1 MEISAC
7 RAGFSAERIERIA
20 AHLNKNYIDSGK
32 IAGCQVLVARRG
44 QLAYY
49 KSLGL
54 MDRER
59 GKPMREDTIFR
70 IYSMTKPIT
79 AVALMQL
86 YERGLFQL
94 NDPVHRVIP
103 EWRSLEEYVSGEGAL
118 METRPAQAHI
128 TFRHLLTHTA
138 GLTYGGGS
146 IADANLHP
154 VDRVYRSLNI
164 SATSSDSLQ
173 DFVKKLARA
182 PLRYTPGE
190 RWMYSFASDVCGH
203 LVEALSG
210 QSFDRYLQENICAP
224 LDMQDTSF
232 VIAPSKLERF
242 AACYERA
249 ADKSLRLQDD
259 PLSSSYSN
267 SRPFFAGGSG
277 LVSTTLDYYRFC
289 DSLRRGGELNG
300 QRILGPR
307 TIELMKMNHLP
318 GGRDLTQLAIG
329 SFAETAYEGTGF
341 GLGLA
346 STLNQV
352 ATGSFGAG
360 DYYWGGLASTLFW
373 VDPKEDMI
381 VIFMAQLIPSA
392 TFNFRGQLKNIIYSA
407 ISD

>member
-1 MEISAC
+1 MEVSAS
-7 RAGFSAERIERIA
+7 RAGFSAERLERITG
-20 AHLNKNYIDSGK
+20 HLNKSYIDAGK

-49 KSLGL
+49 KSLGS

-59 GKPMREDTIFR
+59 GKPLREDTIFR

-86 YERGLFQL
+86 YERGMFQL

-103 EWRSLEEYVSGEGAL
+103 EWRSLREYVSGEGEL
-118 METRPAQAHI
+118 METRPAQRPV

-138 GLTYGGGS
+138 GLTYGGGPVGT
-146 IADANLHP
+146 DLHP
-154 VDRVYRSLNI
+154 VDRVYRALDI
-164 SATSSDSLQ
+164 STTSSGSLQ
-173 DFVKKLARA
+173 DFVQKLARA

-190 RWMYSFASDVCGH
+190 RWMYSLASDVCAY

-210 QSFDRYLQENICAP
+210 QSFDRYLQENIFGP
-224 LDMQDTSF
+224 LGMQDTGF
-232 VIAPSKLERF
+232 VVAPGKLERF

-259 PLSSSYSN
+259 PLSSSYAG
-267 SRPFFAGGSG
+267 RRCFAGGSG
-277 LVSTTLDYYRFC
+277 LVSTSADYYRFC
-289 DSLRRGGELNG
+289 DSLRRGGELDG
-300 QRILGPR
+300 ARILGPR
-307 TIELMKMNHLP
+307 TIELMAMNHLP
-318 GGRDLTQLAIG
+318 GGRDLAQLAIG

-352 ATGSFGAG
+352 ATGSFGVG
-360 DYYWGGLASTLFW
+360 DYYWGGFASTIFW
-373 VDPKEDMI
+373 VDPREDLI
-381 VIFMAQLIPSA
+381 VIFMTQLIPSA

-407 ISD
+407 IIG

>member
-1 MEISAC
+1 MELSAS
-7 RAGFSAERIERIA
+7 RAGFHSDRIERITT
-20 AHLNKNYIDSGK
+20 HLGKNYIDTGK

-49 KSLGL
+49 KSLGS

-103 EWRSLEEYVSGEGAL
+103 EWRNLEEYVGGEGAQ
-118 METRPAQAHI
+118 MQTRPAQKQI
-128 TFRHLLTHTA
+128 TFRHLLTHSA
-138 GLTYGGGS
+138 GLTYGGGP
-146 IADANLHP
+146 IADGQLHP
-154 VDRVYRSLNI
+154 VDRVYRALNI
-164 SATSSDSLQ
+164 SLTGSDSLH
-173 DFVKKLARA
+173 DFVRKLARA

-190 RWMYSFASDVCGH
+190 RWMYSLASDVCGY

-210 QSFDRYLQENICAP
+210 QSFDRYLQENIFAP
-224 LDMQDTSF
+224 LGMRDTSF
-232 VIAPSKLERF
+232 VIDPGKLERF

-259 PLSSSYSN
+259 PLNSSYAK
-267 SRPFFAGGSG
+267 SRPLFAGGSG

-289 DSLRRGGELNG
+289 DCLRRGGELDG

-307 TIELMKMNHLP
+307 TIELMAMNHLP
-318 GGRDLTQLAIG
+318 GGRDLAQLAIG
-329 SFAETAYEGTGF
+329 AFAETAYEGTGF

-352 ATGSFGAG
+352 ATGSFGVG
-360 DYYWGGLASTLFW
+360 DYYWGGMASTIFW
-373 VDPKEDMI
+373 VDPKEDM
-381 VIFMAQLIPSA
+381 VAIFMTQLIPSA

-407 ISD
+407 IID

>member
-1 MEISAC
+1 MELSAS
-7 RAGFSAERIERIA
+7 RAGFSAERLERIT
-20 AHLNKNYIDSGK
+20 AHLNQNYVEPGK

-44 QLAYY
+44 HVAYY
-49 KSLGL
+49 KSLGS

-103 EWRSLEEYVSGEGAL
+103 EWRSLEEYVSGDGTV
-118 METRPAQAHI
+118 METRPVQTPI

-138 GLTYGGGS
+138 GLTYGGGPVQT
-146 IADANLHP
+146 DLHP
-154 VDRVYRSLNI
+154 VDRVYRALDI
-164 SATSSDSLQ
+164 STTSSDSLQ

-190 RWMYSFASDVCGH
+190 RWMYSLASDVCGY

-210 QSFDRYLQENICAP
+210 QPFDRYLQENIFAP
-224 LDMQDTSF
+224 LGMRDTSF
-232 VIAPSKLERF
+232 VLAPDKLERF
-242 AACYERA
+242 AACYQRA

-259 PLSSSYSN
+259 PLNSSYAN
-267 SRPFFAGGSG
+267 RRPFFAGGSG
-277 LVSTTLDYYRFC
+277 LISTTADYYRFC
-289 DSLRRGGELNG
+289 DSLRRGGELEG
-300 QRILGPR
+300 ERILGPR
-307 TIELMKMNHLP
+307 TIELMAMNHLP

-360 DYYWGGLASTLFW
+360 DYYWGGFASTIFW

-381 VIFMAQLIPSA
+381 VIFMTQLIPSA

-407 ISD
+407 ITD